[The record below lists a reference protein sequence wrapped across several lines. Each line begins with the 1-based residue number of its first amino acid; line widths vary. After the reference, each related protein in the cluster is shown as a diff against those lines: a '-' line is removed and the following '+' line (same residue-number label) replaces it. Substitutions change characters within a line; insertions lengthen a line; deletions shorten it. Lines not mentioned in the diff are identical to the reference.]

1 MMTLGEAFKQIRLN
15 KNNSLTGVSQGII
28 SVAQLSRFENN
39 LQDIGANKLLE
50 LLAQLNSSFSE
61 LRAIQLAGE
70 PDSEFLRL
78 SNETSRLYQSGQ
90 KEKMMSLL
98 QSVYQKV
105 KNNDDPKRFLIYF
118 IAPEFLTHDH
128 LTNADVIDHVHL
140 YLQQIKNWG
149 PTELT
154 LYNMYSTSFTLE
166 TLHAMQ
172 KTALK
177 QADHYQDISGAAYL
191 PIYILNTNF
200 SIYISHER
208 LDWAAEILDIS
219 QEFLHHSYATD
230 AVLMHLLFNRGLL
243 AFKHQQPEEATRKCQ
258 QAIELCHLFDSE
270 LQARFFQMRLAK
282 WQTNY
287 QDPDFRDYVI

>member
-98 QSVYQKV
+98 QSVYQNEVQHK
-105 KNNDDPKRFLIYF
+105 
-118 IAPEFLTHDH
+118 
-128 LTNADVIDHVHL
+128 
-140 YLQQIKNWG
+140 
-149 PTELT
+149 
-154 LYNMYSTSFTLE
+154 S
-166 TLHAMQ
+166 
-172 KTALK
+172 
-177 QADHYQDISGAAYL
+177 
-191 PIYILNTNF
+191 
-200 SIYISHER
+200 
-208 LDWAAEILDIS
+208 
-219 QEFLHHSYATD
+219 
-230 AVLMHLLFNRGLL
+230 
-243 AFKHQQPEEATRKCQ
+243 
-258 QAIELCHLFDSE
+258 
-270 LQARFFQMRLAK
+270 
-282 WQTNY
+282 
-287 QDPDFRDYVI
+287 